1 MPKMSPYKKA
11 VVTTGTYTDREGNEK
26 KRYLNVGVL
35 FKYEDGGF
43 ALKLEALPVGNG
55 WNGFVSFFDIDD
67 KKQGGGSK
75 PTAPRD
81 SYDLNDDVPF

>member
-1 MPKMSPYKKA
+1 MAKMTPYKKA

-55 WNGFVSFFDIDD
+55 WNGFVSFFDMDD
-67 KKQGGGSK
+67 KKQAADK
-75 PTAPRD
+75 PSARE
-81 SYDLNDDVPF
+81 SYDLNDDIPF